1 MRRPLF
7 VVVAASILI
16 APAIAQSDRDELALY
31 RAGRWFELRTI
42 VTARSPALIRG
53 AVAAAFNDRARA
65 ERLLRSV
72 IRSQPSTEAAD
83 DAYALLCRTYLNSGL
98 YARFA
103 STYREWGTAFPGST
117 KYRERRTSFDMFD
130 GRPDQIDGRTRSV
143 TVKHERDS
151 FTVPVAI
158 NGKSDDFLLD
168 TGALHSVMTD
178 REARKLGLT
187 IGDEIRSM
195 TGSSGDS
202 TRFRTA
208 IAKNVTVGAASF
220 QNVSFAV
227 MEPVGPW
234 RDAEAGIV
242 GLPLFIGL
250 GAIRWSNDGTADLG
264 RIRSTAAAQEPNLA
278 FDRDRGLL
286 LKAEAMSQTVVLA
299 LDTGAVSTDLN
310 ENFAT
315 QFRSLVD
322 RGKRTT
328 QDITG
333 VGGTR
338 TFDALELPEVA
349 FTIGSKQAFLRPA
362 TITLQRIAQIGGECC
377 VGNAGLDLLM
387 RQSSSVTID
396 LTTMTLRLQ

>member
-1 MRRPLF
+1 ML
-7 VVVAASILI
+7 V

-42 VTARSPALIRG
+42 VTARSPALIQG

-72 IRSQPSTEAAD
+72 IRSQPSSEAAD
-83 DAYALLCRTYLNSGL
+83 DAYGLLCRLYLNVGL

-103 STYREWGTAFPGST
+103 STYREWGKAFPGSA
-117 KYRERRTSFDMFD
+117 KYRERRNSFDMFE
-130 GRPDQIDGRTRSV
+130 GRPDQINGRTRSV

-151 FTVPVAI
+151 FTVPVTI

-178 REARKLGLT
+178 REARQLGLT
-187 IGDEIRSM
+187 VGGGLRSM
-195 TGSSGDS
+195 TGASGLS

-208 IAKNVTVGAASF
+208 IAPHVTVGATSF

-234 RDAEAGIV
+234 QEAEGGIV
-242 GLPLFIGL
+242 GLPLFLGL
-250 GAIRWSNDGTADLG
+250 GAIRSSNDGSADLG
-264 RIRSTAAAQEPNLA
+264 RIRGTATASEPNLA
-278 FDRDRGLL
+278 LDRGLL
-286 LKAEAMSQTVVLA
+286 LRAEALGQSVVLA
-299 LDTGAVSTDLN
+299 VDTGADTTDLN
-310 ENFAT
+310 ENFAM
-315 QFRSLVD
+315 QFGSVAEQ
-322 RGKRTT
+322 GKRMT

-338 TFDALELPEVA
+338 TFDALQLPEVA
-349 FTIGSKQAFLRPA
+349 FTIGSKQVFLRPA
-362 TITLQRIAQIGGECC
+362 TITLQRLVQIGGECC
-377 VGNAGLDLLM
+377 VGNAGRDLLVQ
-387 RQSSSVTID
+387 QSSSVTID